1 MSWIWMNMALAA
13 VFLTAWCGIPLWM
26 VLRHRS
32 WGPEPADSY
41 YGSRAARPAPVV
53 SSQTARPAPVAA
65 FDYGEHA
72 VAVQAA

>member
-41 YGSRAARPAPVV
+41 IR
-53 SSQTARPAPVAA
+53 QTARPAPVAA